1 MSVPRPTLQAT
12 FFYGCEII
20 LKYLED
26 PVTHLPR
33 RTFLKRTLASA
44 VLVSAGSSLLA
55 PGWALAAEWPKA
67 AFGAKKIDE
76 AVQALFGSSQMSPSA
91 SIKLKAPAQAENS
104 AQVQVQVTAEMPNV
118 EAIAVF
124 VEKNPSPLVA
134 QATFSGA
141 EGYFSARMKMAETSD
156 VYAVVKSGGKLYMA
170 KQNIKVTA
178 GGCGG

>member
-1 MSVPRPTLQAT
+1 MSVPRPNVSSNIN
-12 FFYGCEII
+12 FYGCEII

-76 AVQALFGSSQMSPSA
+76 AVQALFGSSQMNPSA

-104 AQVQVQVTAEMPNV
+104 AQVQVQVTAALSDFDFQRAATGKTPWRDM
-118 EAIAVF
+118 
-124 VEKNPSPLVA
+124 KNRPGTGASQLPDDA
-134 QATFSGA
+134 QDA
-141 EGYFSARMKMAETSD
+141 
-156 VYAVVKSGGKLYMA
+156 
-170 KQNIKVTA
+170 
-178 GGCGG
+178 